1 MEQQELNQL
10 IQDYERLF
18 HKVLQRCSLFPGQV
32 DYEDH
37 LQELRLLF
45 FMRAKEYATK
55 SEFKA
60 ANDITY
66 LFRHLLW
73 RMGTILSATF
83 AKRPTKMSRITHE

>member
-45 FMRAKEYATK
+45 LCEQKNTPR
-55 SEFKA
+55 KA
-60 ANDITY
+60 N
-66 LFRHLLW
+66 LKWL
-73 RMGTILSATF
+73 TISLICSV
-83 AKRPTKMSRITHE
+83 IYYGG